1 MWSPTVLLPLSRGLP
16 KRLFLR
22 ENPQTFG
29 DIQRTSIFKVAP
41 LMVLM
46 YLTHTWDNRVHEQ
59 TKRKTPAGYENASL
73 CNFLFLFNKRKYL
86 CENEFLTCCQLITLI
101 QFTCLIK
108 YLNMMHHSD
117 LSSCV
122 LHIYLKYRCL
132 LASFC
137 FAPAW
142 ISWYMW
148 RQGLLCL
155 YRGFVLFWKTV
166 EVLYMIMKL
175 DEHYEQVCCLPCK
188 DFSCLMNFIKIF
200 GVVKKTNKQTK
211 NSLMNGRPFPP
222 RNKNG
227 NRDFF
232 YVIILT
238 FSSRNS
244 LFFCHFFFHNCEMLN

>member
-1 MWSPTVLLPLSRGLP
+1 MWSPTVFLPLSRGLSQTT
-16 KRLFLR
+16 FLR
-22 ENPQTFG
+22 ESQTFG

-46 YLTHTWDNRVHEQ
+46 YLTHTYQ

-86 CENEFLTCCQLITLI
+86 CENGFLTCCQLITLI

-137 FAPAW
+137 FAPAG
-142 ISWYMW
+142 YH
-148 RQGLLCL
+148 GTCEGKV
-155 YRGFVLFWKTV
+155 Y
-166 EVLYMIMKL
+166 
-175 DEHYEQVCCLPCK
+175 C
-188 DFSCLMNFIKIF
+188 
-200 GVVKKTNKQTK
+200 
-211 NSLMNGRPFPP
+211 
-222 RNKNG
+222 
-227 NRDFF
+227 
-232 YVIILT
+232 VI
-238 FSSRNS
+238 
-244 LFFCHFFFHNCEMLN
+244 